1 MLEDVADSI
10 TFSTAS
16 PDSFTSV
23 TCVQCEPALIR
34 EEKVAPMVDLL
45 IDSGPAAG
53 FIALLKIQDFFN
65 LISQNSV

>member
-23 TCVQCEPALIR
+23 TCVHCEPALIR

-53 FIALLKIQDFFN
+53 L
-65 LISQNSV
+65 